1 MPKVHLLSLV
11 VSVYNEEESLNLFW
25 QETEKY
31 LRGLDVDYEVLS
43 RERRQQ

>member
-31 LRGLDVDYEVLS
+31 LRAS
-43 RERRQQ
+43 MWIMRSSS